1 LDEPLNKALVSMILR
16 HAEDY
21 PWTLQDIG
29 LLGLR
34 LDERREL
41 RLHVWDPTY
50 SIVGDDPPIHDHPY
64 DFTSTIIAG
73 EMINTRY
80 EVDPSG
86 TEFTRFR
93 YVLSDENS
101 RTADTVRLTG
111 TATTYKGGDCYQQL
125 SSELHDSWQQ
135 PGTVS
140 IIRCDFKDVRLL
152 TVCRKSNDWVSGQSR
167 SATSE
172 EVKRITSK
180 ALEWF

>member
-1 LDEPLNKALVSMILR
+1 LEASTNKALVSTILQ

-34 LDERREL
+34 LDDRREF
-41 RLHVWDPTY
+41 RLHVWDPTDK
-50 SIVGDDPPIHDHPY
+50 VVDDPPIHDHPY

-73 EMINTRY
+73 EMTNTRY
-80 EVDPSG
+80 EVDPAG

-93 YVLSDENS
+93 YVLSDESS
-101 RTADTVRLTG
+101 RTADTVRLS
-111 TATTYKGGDCYQQL
+111 ATTTTYTAGGGYEQL
-125 SSELHDSWQQ
+125 AHELHDSQQQ

-140 IIRCDFKDVRLL
+140 IIRCAFREVARL
-152 TVCRKSNDWVSGQSR
+152 TVCRKGRDWVSGQSR

-180 ALEWF
+180 ALQWF